1 MLRKIFLKKTNK
13 KIKLGRWG
21 TDASFLQSDF
31 SNHDHCGSKVC
42 QTFFVEKNSIP
53 KKQKIDKRTLYLY
66 PFLL

>member
-1 MLRKIFLKKTNK
+1 MIRRLLFKKTIK

-21 TDASFLQSDF
+21 TEASFLQSDF

-42 QTFFVEKNSIP
+42 QTYFVKKKSIP
-53 KKQKIDKRTLYLY
+53 KKKKIDKKTLYLY